1 MLILCFM
8 VSYGETHS
16 GNAGSML
23 GKNQKRFIGV
33 FSRMVFR
40 AYPDKRKTYTI
51 PLVGEFLFVSQFPE
65 TIIQAPKKSTR
76 VITAGY
82 STKMRVERQTKDGSV
97 TKNAEVRIYVVS
109 PENSWPVI

>member
-1 MLILCFM
+1 M

-65 TIIQAPKKSTR
+65 TIIQAPKKARVLLLTR
-76 VITAGY
+76 GEV
-82 STKMRVERQTKDGSV
+82 SV
-97 TKNAEVRIYVVS
+97 NTRYFREHLIFPRKSIHLL
-109 PENSWPVI
+109 

>member
-1 MLILCFM
+1 M
-8 VSYGETHS
+8 EKTHS
-16 GNAGSML
+16 GNAGSTL

-76 VITAGY
+76 VITGGY
-82 STKMRVERQTKDGSV
+82 SPLRCEWRDRPKMVEECR
-97 TKNAEVRIYVVS
+97 AEVRIYVVS

>member
-1 MLILCFM
+1 MVVAGAVQQQQPMLILCFM

-16 GNAGSML
+16 VNAGSML

-33 FSRMVFR
+33 LSRMVFR

-65 TIIQAPKKSTR
+65 TIIQAPKKAR
-76 VITAGY
+76 VLLLVGTLHY
-82 STKMRVERQTKDGSV
+82 QV
-97 TKNAEVRIYVVS
+97 
-109 PENSWPVI
+109 WPLTQFFSC

>member
-1 MLILCFM
+1 MVVAGAATTQPMLILCFM

-65 TIIQAPKKSTR
+65 TIIQAPKKKHACYYWW
-76 VITAGY
+76 VLH
-82 STKMRVERQTKDGSV
+82 
-97 TKNAEVRIYVVS
+97 
-109 PENSWPVI
+109 

>member
-1 MLILCFM
+1 MVVAGAATTANAYFMLHGF
-8 VSYGETHS
+8 GETHS

-76 VITAGY
+76 VITAHTAAFKLGGLFDILALF
-82 STKMRVERQTKDGSV
+82 SISRV
-97 TKNAEVRIYVVS
+97 NL
-109 PENSWPVI
+109 